1 MIQIEREKLEKVLDA
16 LKANDILVNG
26 TETSGGL
33 VFCLDGYYSD
43 CFDVDPVNK
52 QTEEAITII
61 KDVLAQPDQFRDA
74 TKMMAQKDSEPVAWL
89 SIDSIGERYLCFDKP
104 LDNDPVQPLYTK
116 EQL

>member
-52 QTEEAITII
+52 QTEEAIIII
-61 KDVLAQPDQFRDA
+61 KDVLAQ
-74 TKMMAQKDSEPVAWL
+74 KDSESATYQSYGLMGGDEFVNR
-89 SIDSIGERYLCFDKP
+89 DSLNRNI
-104 LDNDPVQPLYTK
+104 T
-116 EQL
+116 